1 MPIELEQGTLN
12 CTIRS
17 GHHDILSDDR
27 SNVTDTVNTADSQL
41 LPSHLKFG
49 MWASLALATVFLA
62 AFQGSG
68 LEILIFCAFSATFFL
83 AACTVSLCRRP
94 RSLSI
99 TVSTNVNDIEQIAQ
113 MDQHES
119 HVNFNSNSKKY
130 FRSLIDIFINKNKLF
145 SLLFR

>member
-1 MPIELEQGTLN
+1 MPIELEQGTLD
-12 CTIRS
+12 CSIRS

-27 SNVTDTVNTADSQL
+27 SNVTDAVNTADSQL

-94 RSLSI
+94 RSLNINAPQMHS
-99 TVSTNVNDIEQIAQ
+99 VSTNVNDIEQIAQ

-119 HVNFNSNSKKY
+119 HVNFNLNLKKN
-130 FRSLIDIFINKNKLF
+130 IFGI
-145 SLLFR
+145 